1 MNFKELALLVLFTG
15 CCLATSAQSIP
26 IQLMVVDQNGF
37 EKTNTTVKL
46 RLTLSSDTVS
56 STGRF
61 QEVHS
66 IVTNDL
72 GVVSVNLGDGIVTT
86 NSNVLD
92 LSSYTFTDTEPFIK
106 VEIDTTISPTNYHH
120 VGWIKYSYPL
130 VARRALLSDSANYL
144 KNVDSDWFKDSSEF
158 NEIQALSFNDSSA
171 ILSISEGNSVL
182 IEKAAWFKDSSEFN
196 EIQRLSFND
205 TTGELTITKGN
216 SVLIQTP
223 VNSTEKS
230 EVLNSLAHN
239 SLTYMYWREVYN
251 DTLWGKGYNGELL
264 KAPLSDPHLVD
275 TLNFNYPVEEVHPSD
290 SVILSRNGW
299 TSFVIRGLDG
309 TIKATQN
316 VSGISSS
323 YAYISDVVFKSGK
336 VAFYVRTGYNTGRF
350 YSWDYDS
357 NTISSIEK
365 SALGS
370 YSSSNSTL
378 VSYSNSPSL
387 VYDRFT
393 MLPVYSK
400 VYSSYTSRIR
410 FASYFPTSG
419 CGIHATGY
427 GSYGYGY
434 EGFKSNGQTYIG
446 SVDLGTT
453 NPAFESGGMVFF
465 TWNNGSRSGIGYI
478 DLDNAQSVSYEP
490 ICGDYQYEIGAS
502 SSTIQFIRGENEREV
517 YLIIYQAI
525 NFPINGQKYTGD
537 LILRVDGNS

>member
-182 IEKAAWFKDSSEFN
+182 IEKAAWFKDSSESN

-275 TLNFNYPVEEVHPSD
+275 TLNLSFTVEAVHPSD

-323 YAYISDVVFKSGK
+323 YAYITEIVFKPGK
-336 VAFYVRTGYNTGRF
+336 VAFYVRTGYSTGRY
-350 YSWDYDS
+350 YSWNYEL
-357 NTISSIEK
+357 NLISSIE
-365 SALGS
+365 SNTLGS
-370 YSSSNSTL
+370 HSSSNTT
-378 VSYSNSPSL
+378 VTAFSNNP
-387 VYDRFT
+387 VIIYDRFT
-393 MLPVYSK
+393 LTPIYSQSYNSSYDRIR
-400 VYSSYTSRIR
+400 YSSYNS
-410 FASYFPTSG
+410 SSG
-419 CGIHATGY
+419 CGIKATGY
-427 GSYGYGY
+427 GGFNSYS
-434 EGFKSNGQTYIG
+434 GFRSNGQTYIG
-446 SVDLGTT
+446 SVDLGTN

-478 DLDNAQSVSYEP
+478 DLDNTQSVSYEP

-537 LILRVDGNS
+537 LILKVDGNS

>member
-1 MNFKELALLVLFTG
+1 MILNSL
-15 CCLATSAQSIP
+15 SSQSIP

-56 STGRF
+56 STGQF

-86 NSNVLD
+86 NSNFLD

-182 IEKAAWFKDSSEFN
+182 IEKAAWFKDSSESN

-205 TTGELTITKGN
+205 TTGELTLTKGN

-323 YAYISDVVFKSGK
+323 YAYITEIVFKPGK
-336 VAFYVRTGYNTGRF
+336 VAFYVRTGYNTGRY
-350 YSWDYDS
+350 YSWNYDL
-357 NTISSIEK
+357 NLISSIE
-365 SALGS
+365 SNTLGS
-370 YSSSNSTL
+370 HSSSNTT
-378 VSYSNSPSL
+378 VTAFSNNP
-387 VYDRFT
+387 VIIYDRFT
-393 MLPVYSK
+393 LTPIYSQSYNSSYDRIR
-400 VYSSYTSRIR
+400 YSSYNS
-410 FASYFPTSG
+410 SSG
-419 CGIHATGY
+419 CGIKATGY
-427 GSYGYGY
+427 GGFYSYS
-434 EGFKSNGQTYIG
+434 GFRSNGQTYIG
-446 SVDLGTT
+446 SVDLGTN

-478 DLDNAQSVSYEP
+478 DLDNAQSVSYQP

>member
-1 MNFKELALLVLFTG
+1 MNFKELVLLVLFTG
-15 CCLATSAQSIP
+15 CCLTTSAQSIP

-144 KNVDSDWFKDSSEF
+144 KNVDSDWFKDSSQF

-182 IEKAAWFKDSSEFN
+182 IEKAAWFKDSSESN

-205 TTGELTITKGN
+205 TTGELTLTKGN

-419 CGIHATGY
+419 CGIYATGY
-427 GSYGYGY
+427 SGSYGYG
-434 EGFKSNGQTYIG
+434 GFKSNGQTYIG
-446 SVDLGTT
+446 SVDLGTN

-478 DLDNAQSVSYEP
+478 DLDNTQSVSYEP

-537 LILRVDGNS
+537 LILKVDGNS